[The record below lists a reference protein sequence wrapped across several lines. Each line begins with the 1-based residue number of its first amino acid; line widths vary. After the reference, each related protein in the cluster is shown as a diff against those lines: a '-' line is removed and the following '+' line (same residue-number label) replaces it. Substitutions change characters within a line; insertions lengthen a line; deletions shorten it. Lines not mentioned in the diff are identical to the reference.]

1 MFVDNN
7 NPITFAMVLVQISVH
22 LEYPVNNSDILVLD
36 VIKNLFKSN
45 LSLYIDCHLEHY
57 CKHKSY

>member
-22 LEYPVNNSDILVLD
+22 LEYPVNNSDILVIG

-45 LSLYIDCHLEHY
+45 LSLCIDCHLEH
-57 CKHKSY
+57 